1 MDTLTP
7 ESLMLAPSL
16 SSSEPESIDDAAPPP
31 LTESF
36 TVSRPPDE
44 VHSTGAEDTISVGEL
59 TSVLDSKLGRLR
71 LLAPIKVPGGWV
83 KWDSDRCRRKMDC
96 VKEVD
101 RRRSPRSGTCAL
113 LSSPRCR
120 SALGVRVVDDLC
132 KVVMSGVKV
141 CRIQLAVGCDNYGTL
156 SG

>member
-1 MDTLTP
+1 MKKKKVRVRNKEIRNLCLNCIPDMDTLTP

-83 KWDSDRCRRKMDC
+83 K
-96 VKEVD
+96 
-101 RRRSPRSGTCAL
+101 
-113 LSSPRCR
+113 
-120 SALGVRVVDDLC
+120 
-132 KVVMSGVKV
+132 
-141 CRIQLAVGCDNYGTL
+141 
-156 SG
+156 